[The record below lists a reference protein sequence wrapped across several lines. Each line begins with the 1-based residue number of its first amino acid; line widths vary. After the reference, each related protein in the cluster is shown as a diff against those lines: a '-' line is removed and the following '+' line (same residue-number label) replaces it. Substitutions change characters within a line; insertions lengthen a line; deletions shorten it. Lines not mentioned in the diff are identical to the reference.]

1 MQDFERKGALFSLAA
16 AQVLI
21 INIWANAIGLYHAAN
36 MSLLRTVMD
45 VQSQIIDPTS
55 KGRTILLFVVR
66 DYVGDTPT
74 ENLSKVLLDDM
85 TRIWQS
91 IKRHAEGGQ
100 SDFADHFELR
110 FRFLPHKVL
119 QPDRFVEALTD
130 LRGDFTG
137 VQSPTYLFPAVPRD
151 TVSCKDFAIYMA
163 GIWERIK
170 SNKDLDLPT
179 ERELL
184 AQYRCDEII
193 QVGESCSADDIVPID
208 PWLHVGP
215 RSALSDVIRV
225 VPQAGQRVAVC

>member
-1 MQDFERKGALFSLAA
+1 
-16 AQVLI
+16 
-21 INIWANAIGLYHAAN
+21 

-45 VQSQIIDPTS
+45 VQSQIIDSAS

-66 DYVGDTPT
+66 DYVGDTPK

-91 IKRHAEGGQ
+91 IKRQAERAQ
-100 SDFADHFELR
+100 ADFSDYFELC

-119 QPDRFVEALTD
+119 QPEKFAEALAELRADFVED
-130 LRGDFTG
+130 
-137 VQSPTYLFPAVPRD
+137 QSPTCLFPPCSSDAVNP
-151 TVSCKDFAIYMA
+151 KDFALYIA

-193 QVGESCSADDIVPID
+193 QVSDSLERVHANRDPCHRRLSNTFSRRSCHTTS
-208 PWLHVGP
+208 
-215 RSALSDVIRV
+215 R
-225 VPQAGQRVAVC
+225 